1 MSCNTVRICYIES
14 DPPEG
19 GVYVCNCNGIRESE
33 ALAAIEQGACKPAE
47 IFRHCQSAPRCA
59 KCVCDMRRMIQ
70 VSKEA
75 LSFAA
80 E

>member
-1 MSCNTVRICYIES
+1 M
-14 DPPEG
+14 
-19 GVYVCNCNGIRESE
+19 YVCNCNGIRERD
-33 ALAAIEQGACKPAE
+33 ARAAIQAGARKPAH

-70 VSKEA
+70 DSDQA
-75 LSFAA
+75 LKFAA